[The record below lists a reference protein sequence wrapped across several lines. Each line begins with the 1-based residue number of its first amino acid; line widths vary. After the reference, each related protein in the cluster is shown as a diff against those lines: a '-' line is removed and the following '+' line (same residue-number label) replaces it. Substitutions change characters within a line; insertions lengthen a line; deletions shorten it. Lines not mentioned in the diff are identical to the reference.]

1 MAACRPSRRHFF
13 LVLLLTIG
21 CLAPAIT
28 VQAAN
33 SNAAPALA
41 IPDTPAGTQ
50 LTWALNQINGGA
62 GSLQVGDV
70 SDRFA
75 TDFLAALPAASLI
88 SVLQNLAG
96 PLAPVS
102 VARVEGGGTATRANA
117 LLTTAT
123 GQTWRVQLGVEPDP
137 PYRINDLFFEPV
149 ALPQPIDRAP
159 KSWKG
164 LNSRLAKVAPEV
176 SFVAAEVSDGACKP
190 LAQLNPNQPL
200 GIASAFKLYVL
211 GALAHQIEQG
221 KLTWDDPLTI
231 QQNLKSLPNGD
242 MRLEPD
248 GARFPIRTYADQ
260 MISNSDNTAA
270 DHLISLLGRETVE
283 QFMPVMGHEEPAL
296 NQPLLLTREWFAIKL
311 RFTPDELA
319 SYLKQSE
326 ASKRKVLREQV
337 DPLANTL
344 GDDEEWLNPA
354 DIDTIE
360 WFASAGDLC
369 RAIAYLQNQATK
381 PGMEPIADALSL
393 NPGVPWD
400 TATWRYVGYKGG
412 YETGVKS
419 YVWLLQRADGRW
431 FALTAI
437 INDPKQEIDGNT
449 LRALMVTAVDL
460 LAKTK

>member
-1 MAACRPSRRHFF
+1 MAASRPSRL
-13 LVLLLTIG
+13 LVLLVVLVLLG
-21 CLAPAIT
+21 GLAPAIT
-28 VQAAN
+28 VHAAN

-50 LTWALNQINGGA
+50 LTWALDQVNGGA
-62 GSLQVGDV
+62 TSLQASDV
-70 SDRFA
+70 AARFA
-75 TDFLAALPAASLI
+75 ADFLAALPAASLI
-88 SVLQNLAG
+88 GVLQNLAG
-96 PLAPVS
+96 PLAPVT
-102 VARVEGGGTATRANA
+102 VARFEGGVTATRARA

-137 PYRINDLFFEPV
+137 PYRIDDLFFEPV
-149 ALPQPIDRAP
+149 ALPQPVDHAP

-164 LNSRLAKVAPEV
+164 LDSRLKKVAPEV
-176 SFVAAEVSDGACKP
+176 SFVAAEVSDGACEP
-190 LAQLNPNQPL
+190 LAQLNPDQPL
-200 GIASAFKLYVL
+200 AIASAFKLYVL
-211 GALAHQIEQG
+211 GTLAYQIEQG
-221 KLTWDDPLTI
+221 ELSWNDPLTI
-231 QQNLKSLPNGD
+231 QPDLKSLPSGD

-248 GARFPIRTYADQ
+248 GAQFPIRAFADQ
-260 MISNSDNTAA
+260 MVSNSDNTAA

-283 QFMPVMGHEEPAL
+283 QFMPVMGHHEPEL

-319 SYLKQSE
+319 SYLKRSE
-326 ASKRKVLREQV
+326 ASKRSVLSKQV
-337 DPLANTL
+337 DPLADTL
-344 GDDEEWLNPA
+344 GDDEEWLSPT

-369 RAIAYLQNQATK
+369 RAIAFLHAQAAQ
-381 PGMEPIADALSL
+381 PDMEPVADALSL
-393 NPGVPWD
+393 NPGIPWD

-449 LRALMVTAVDL
+449 LRDLMVTAVDL